1 MFKAS
6 KDNIE
11 KLLVYTLYLLS
22 CRNQFNARETLL
34 EVKSECEYYIFAKR
48 FKQNPTVDSFYVN
61 LKKRNKKA
69 AEDYVKAQNKAFR
82 NIKKETLTRI
92 DTLLQNQELKYC
104 NEELEYYRV

>member
-34 EVKSECEYYIFAKR
+34 EVKSECEHYIFAKR
-48 FKQNPTVDSFYVN
+48 FKQNPAVDSFYVN

-69 AEDYVKAQNKAFR
+69 AEDYVKKQNKTFR
-82 NIKKETLTRI
+82 NIKKETLMQI
-92 DTLLQNQELKYC
+92 DTLLHNQELKYC
-104 NEELEYYRV
+104 NEELEYYKI